1 MSNFDYKKYLAEG
14 KLLKENVPE
23 RLGPSSQFTFEPSDP
38 KKDLMIHTIVDEYQE
53 KIFDYLWN
61 YELYR
66 NEYLKEDINNDY
78 LAEGKLLKEVRGPI
92 EKIELHIKN
101 ILHQLQEYTFL
112 C

>member
-1 MSNFDYKKYLAEG
+1 MNNFDFKKYLTEG
-14 KLLKENVPE
+14 KLNEEFTPDLEKDDLQRKAIQQMMAKEK

-66 NEYLKEDINNDY
+66 NEYLK
-78 LAEGKLLKEVRGPI
+78 
-92 EKIELHIKN
+92 
-101 ILHQLQEYTFL
+101 
-112 C
+112 